1 MLHDSQHPLNLP
13 QSAYTPQ
20 RTTESV
26 VAPRFQIY
34 TERHLDQIPQLTRLS
49 PAQRFD
55 MQVVAKVL
63 PFRVNQYVIDQLID
77 WDKVPDDPMFQLT
90 FPQPGMLSPTD
101 FTRMAE
107 LLRNGAERATVQAVA
122 DDIRLEL
129 NPHPAGQ
136 QQMNVPELDG
146 QTLPGM
152 QHKYRET
159 VLFFPSQGQTCHA
172 YCTFCFRWAQ
182 FIGDPELRFASND
195 AELLHQYL
203 GRHPWLSD
211 VLITG
216 GDPMVMKTHHLAG
229 YLLPLLEPQYAHIQT
244 IRIGTKSL
252 TYWPHRF
259 TTDADAD
266 DMLRLFERLVRAG
279 KHVALMAHYNHWQEL
294 EPAEAHKAIRRI
306 RETGVVIRGQGPLL
320 AHINNDAAV
329 WERLWRTQVRLGIVP
344 YYMFVERDTG
354 ARCYFEV
361 PLVRA
366 WEIYREAMS
375 NVSGLARTVRGPSMS
390 AGPGKVEIQGVADIH
405 GERVFVLRFIQGRNA
420 NWVERPFFARF
431 DPTATWLDG
440 LRPAFGDTE
449 FFFEPEYRTMQAQ
462 AGGGHSGSSGGPAF
476 RPL

>member
-1 MLHDSQHPLNLP
+1 MLHDSQHPLDLP
-13 QSAYTPQ
+13 RSAYTPKQ
-20 RTTESV
+20 KTQAV
-26 VAPRFQIY
+26 VAPRFQVY
-34 TERHLDQIPQLTRLS
+34 TERHLDQIPHLTRLS

-77 WDKVPDDPMFQLT
+77 WDKVPDDPVFQLT

-101 FTRMAE
+101 FTRMAD
-107 LLRNGAERATVQAVA
+107 LLRNGADRATVQALA

-182 FIGDPELRFASND
+182 FIGNPELRFASND

-203 GRHPWLSD
+203 RVHPQVSD

-216 GDPMVMKTHHLAG
+216 GDPMVMKTHHLAD
-229 YLLPLLEPQYAHIQT
+229 YLLPLLEPEYDHIQT

-294 EPAEAHKAIRRI
+294 EPAEAHRAIRRI

-320 AHINNDAAV
+320 AHINDDAAV
-329 WERLWRTQVRLGIVP
+329 WERLWRTQVRLGIIP

-366 WEIYREAMS
+366 WEIYRGAMS
-375 NVSGLARTVRGPSMS
+375 KVSGLARTVRGPSMS
-390 AGPGKVEIQGVADIH
+390 AGPGKVEVQGVTEIH

-420 NWVERPFFARF
+420 DWVERPFFARF
-431 DPTATWLDG
+431 DPTVTWLDG
-440 LRPAFGDTE
+440 LRPAFGDKE
-449 FFFEPEYRTMQAQ
+449 FFFEEEYRAMQAQ
-462 AGGGHSGSSGGPAF
+462 TVGGH
-476 RPL
+476 